1 MDRKEFKAQYWVQN
15 TSTESETDEEEFCI
29 KYLESLAGGDLRPV
43 VFENYLKEFNKS
55 TILKFLTKFC

>member
-15 TSTESETDEEEFCI
+15 TSTESDTDEEEFCI

-43 VFENYLKEFNKS
+43 VFENYLKEFNK
-55 TILKFLTKFC
+55 